1 MLKKPIY
8 PSLVG
13 LGELQFLPTL
23 HGPTTHIIIFSVWPI
38 PPPSTTRSSQ
48 VWVIFRF
55 YQSIYTYIRFNFGD
69 LVDGLWEEW
78 IEEEGENMM
87 GSGRSRA
94 RSNPVHL
101 VATWVRRQPPKL
113 QAFLAVVAGM
123 ASLVFLRMVV
133 HDHENLFVAAEASH
147 AIGICVLI
155 YKLVK
160 ERTCAG
166 LFSLVLR
173 SIVSSFF
180 FLSIN
185 YCICW
190 KIWSSLLFF
199 FLSIKLFY
207 HLMGNSFIRSWCIF
221 RVVYALRKLSS
232 VKELN
237 VNWQSYSMPQLYGFW
252 NNEFQ
257 KIDNNK
263 LITQACEWLAIFF
276 TESCAS
282 DHPALIWTFIHL
294 REMVPVSSL
303 VSSGYWLINSCLH
316 DCIQ

>member
-1 MLKKPIY
+1 M
-8 PSLVG
+8 
-13 LGELQFLPTL
+13 
-23 HGPTTHIIIFSVWPI
+23 
-38 PPPSTTRSSQ
+38 
-48 VWVIFRF
+48 IFRF

-78 IEEEGENMM
+78 IEEGQNMM

-155 YKLVK
+155 YKLIK

-173 SIVSSFF
+173 SIVSSSFYQLIIVSVGKF
-180 FLSIN
+180 DLL
-185 YCICW
+185 Y
-190 KIWSSLLFF
+190 LFF
-199 FLSIKLFY
+199 CLSSYFTIWWEIFYSFLM
-207 HLMGNSFIRSWCIF
+207 HF
-221 RVVYALRKLSS
+221 RVFYALRKLTS

-237 VNWQSYSMPQLYGFW
+237 VNWQSYTMPQLYGFW
-252 NNEFQ
+252 NNEFH
-257 KIDNNK
+257 KIDYNK
-263 LITQACEWLAIFF
+263 LITQTREWLLIIF
-276 TESCAS
+276 TESCTS

-294 REMVPVSSL
+294 RGMVPVSSL
-303 VSSGYWLINSCLH
+303 VSGYWLINSCLN
-316 DCIQ
+316 DWIQ

>member
-1 MLKKPIY
+1 MTVCGRSELKKKEKTWWARGDRGRGATRCTWWPPGSAASR
-8 PSLVG
+8 PSSRPSSPLSPGWPLWSSSAWSSTTMRTSSSPPRPPTLLESASLSTSSSRSELVLVCFLLFFG
-13 LGELQFLPTL
+13 ALFLPS
-23 HGPTTHIIIFSVWPI
+23 F
-38 PPPSTTRSSQ
+38 
-48 VWVIFRF
+48 F
-55 YQSIYTYIRFNFGD
+55 YQ
-69 LVDGLWEEW
+69 
-78 IEEEGENMM
+78 
-87 GSGRSRA
+87 
-94 RSNPVHL
+94 
-101 VATWVRRQPPKL
+101 
-113 QAFLAVVAGM
+113 
-123 ASLVFLRMVV
+123 
-133 HDHENLFVAAEASH
+133 
-147 AIGICVLI
+147 LI
-155 YKLVK
+155 
-160 ERTCAG
+160 
-166 LFSLVLR
+166 
-173 SIVSSFF
+173 IVSVGKFD
-180 FLSIN
+180 
-185 YCICW
+185 
-190 KIWSSLLFF
+190 LLYFF

-276 TESCAS
+276 TESCTS